1 MLCTPDCF
9 RSHRPAILLFSSG
22 PCNFSTRPSYHSLR
36 WFLVSPLSF
45 LVSPLWFI
53 WTVLPDVASQS
64 SYRSSVLCV
73 ALVFYPFSWPPLSLL
88 RVIQAITHDTD
99 FSGSIS
105 KVENILVAGF
115 QIPKIGDI
123 CACSTTITDRIATYK
138 I

>member
-1 MLCTPDCF
+1 MLCTPDCS
-9 RSHRPAILLFSSG
+9 RSYHPAILLSSSG

-36 WFLVSPLSF
+36 WFLVSPL
-45 LVSPLWFI
+45 WFI
-53 WTVLPDVASQS
+53 WTVLPDVASRS

-88 RVIQAITHDTD
+88 QVIQAITHDTD

-105 KVENILVAGF
+105 KVENILIAEF